1 MGVSAHASLRVGF
14 EVTHDDFWETWE
26 HTDDFLSC
34 PEGHTEGAKKGK
46 HCSDCGAKFDFQKRE
61 TTGPTENFKK
71 FCESIGAPPAS
82 SIPPDEDE
90 WTEGGVDGLDVFCSD
105 GYSDADT
112 EETSWALGL
121 HIARTGDILHMEGGD
136 AVPFDKALAA
146 VKKVETVRNSL
157 GLQDRPVHVFLLG
170 SCSY

>member
-82 SIPPDEDE
+82 SIPP
-90 WTEGGVDGLDVFCSD
+90 TR
-105 GYSDADT
+105 
-112 EETSWALGL
+112 TSGPKAGSM
-121 HIARTGDILHMEGGD
+121 ASTSSAPTATPTRTPRRRAGPS
-136 AVPFDKALAA
+136 ACTSPAPATSSTWKAA
-146 VKKVETVRNSL
+146 TQSL
-157 GLQDRPVHVFLLG
+157 SIRP
-170 SCSY
+170 